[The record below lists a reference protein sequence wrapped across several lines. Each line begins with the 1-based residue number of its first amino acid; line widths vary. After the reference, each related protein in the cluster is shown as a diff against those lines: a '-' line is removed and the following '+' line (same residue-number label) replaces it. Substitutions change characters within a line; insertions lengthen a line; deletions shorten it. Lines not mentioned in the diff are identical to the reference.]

1 MKKPFIHDDFM
12 LQNEQG
18 KKLYHEYAK
27 DMPIID
33 FHCHLSPKE
42 ISENHRFSN
51 IAEIWLHGDHYKWRA
66 MRALGFPEEKITGKE
81 NDHEKFRVWA
91 ESVPHTLGN
100 PLYHWTHLE
109 LTRYF
114 NVDQLLHRSTAEEIW
129 KETNRQLQ
137 EEALTTQDI
146 LKKSRVEVVC
156 TTDDPLDTLQYHE
169 EIAENTSLETRVLP
183 TFRPD
188 KAIEIQ
194 LVGFNDYIDRLSAS
208 EGGEIRSYK
217 DLKENI
223 RFHMDRFQERGC
235 ASSDHGIQALP
246 FIEASEEEAAEIF
259 SKRRNKETLSS
270 AETEKFRTH
279 FLLFLG
285 EEYHRRGWVMQ
296 LHLGALRNNNEKG
309 FAQLG
314 PDTGFDS
321 MDDAPIAEALNGFL
335 NALNKHDVLPKTII
349 YNLNPVHNEVIAT
362 AIGNFQAEGVKGKLQ
377 LGSGWWFN
385 DQKTGMLKQLRDL
398 ANHGLLSTFV
408 GMLTDSRSFL
418 SYTRHEYFR
427 RILCNMLGEWMEC
440 GEIPEDYELA
450 GKMVEDICYYNAKK
464 YFGLTQKAG
473 V

>member
-66 MRALGFPEEKITGKE
+66 MRALGFPEYKITGNE
-81 NDHEKFRVWA
+81 VDHEKFKVWA

-114 NVDQLLHRSTAEEIW
+114 GIDQLLKRSTAEEIW
-129 KETNRQLQ
+129 EETNRQLQ
-137 EEALTTQDI
+137 QEALTTQDI
-146 LKKSRVEVVC
+146 LKKSKVEVVC
-156 TTDDPLDTLQYHE
+156 TTDDPLDTLQYHQ
-169 EIAENTSLETRVLP
+169 EIAEDISLETTVLP

-194 LVGFNDYIDRLSAS
+194 LDGFNEYIDRLSAS
-208 EGGEIRSYK
+208 AGGEILSYT

-223 RFHMDRFQERGC
+223 LFHMDRFMKRGC
-235 ASSDHGIQALP
+235 VSSDHGIQTLP
-246 FIEASEEEAAEIF
+246 FIETSEEEAADIF
-259 SKRRNKETLSS
+259 IKRRNAEPLNSE
-270 AETEKFRTH
+270 ETEKFRTH
-279 FLLFLG
+279 FLLFLA

-309 FAQLG
+309 FARLG
-314 PDTGFDS
+314 PDSGFDS

-335 NALNKHDVLPKTII
+335 NALNKHSMLPKTII

-427 RILCNMLGEWMEC
+427 RILCNMLGEWMER

-450 GKMVEDICYYNAKK
+450 GKMVEDICYYNAKE
-464 YFGLTQKAG
+464 YFGLTQEAG